1 MRLPTWIR
9 VALSGCAL
17 GFAFPPFALGAVSFI
32 AFLPLLSV
40 WVDDRMVTRSW
51 WRVVGLAW
59 FSMFCYHGLANW
71 WVSSYQ
77 EHTDPYLF
85 WSGIVLWLGHPFFMS
100 VPWWILA
107 AIRKRTSAGVTL
119 AVAPLA
125 IAGWEWAHGVGDLSY
140 PWITTGLDML
150 TVGPYAQAA
159 DLFGVYGLTLGI
171 VTTNVLLFI
180 VARGLA
186 VSKRT
191 RMVAA
196 LLLVAVHSAWFM
208 YGASRGSVV
217 VPTTNQTHVA
227 LVQPNI
233 DPWDKWDSPQG
244 QVSRHVTLV
253 DSLRRTGEQPDL
265 VLWSETAIPYLIRD
279 PRYSEDW
286 SRLLTWVD
294 SLRISLVTGYAD
306 IYLYKPGEA
315 PPSARIAPPDASGS
329 EIRYDVFNAAM
340 AINPAVAALDTSSP
354 FSVLRSPIDVH
365 RKTRLTPFAE
375 RLPFAD
381 QLTFAKRWFEWGVG
395 ISAWGKGREWKPLRT
410 EGGGRRAE
418 GEGLELGMIIC
429 IESIYPDVA
438 AELTR
443 NGATV
448 LAVITNDA
456 WYNGTWGPRQHYDI
470 ARMRAIENRRP
481 VIRCAN
487 SGVTG
492 IIDLYGRS
500 VVELPEM
507 QAGIA
512 VGSVQPSSVRTLY
525 TTIGDIVP
533 AACFVVTLLI
543 LILAR
548 IPGIVRNMPIRINST
563 TSL

>member
-17 GFAFPPFALGAVSFI
+17 GFAFPPFTLGALSFV

-40 WVDDRMVTRSW
+40 WLDERMVNRSW
-51 WRVVGLAW
+51 WKVTGLAW
-59 FSMFCYHGLANW
+59 LSMFCYHGLSNW

-85 WSGIVLWLGHPFFMS
+85 WSGIVLWLGHPFFMI

-107 AIRKRTSAGVTL
+107 AVRKRTSAAMTL
-119 AVAPLA
+119 AAAPFA
-125 IAGWEWAHGVGDLSY
+125 IAGWEWAHGLGDLSY

-150 TVGPYAQAA
+150 SVGPYAQAA
-159 DLFGVYGLTLGI
+159 DLFGVYGLTFGI
-171 VTTNVLLFI
+171 VATNALLF
-180 VARGLA
+180 VVVRG
-186 VSKRT
+186 VVVTPRT
-191 RMVAA
+191 RLIAA
-196 LLLVAVHSAWFM
+196 VTLLALHGAWFW
-208 YGASRGSVV
+208 YGAAQSGSPQETSGAIV
-217 VPTTNQTHVA
+217 TVA

-233 DPWDKWDSPQG
+233 DPWDKWDAPQN
-244 QVSRHVTLV
+244 QVRRHVHLV
-253 DSLRRTGEQPDL
+253 DSLRRTGVRPDL
-265 VLWSETAIPYLIRD
+265 VVWSETAIPYLIRD
-279 PRYSEDW
+279 ARYHDDW
-286 SRLLTWVD
+286 LQLRTWVD
-294 SLRISLVTGYAD
+294 TSHITLVTGYAD
-306 IYLYKPGEA
+306 IYVYAAGDA
-315 PPSARIAPPDASGS
+315 PPSARVGPASLDGVPL
-329 EIRYDVFNAAM
+329 RYDVFNAAM
-340 AINPAVAALDTSSP
+340 ALTPSGAIP
-354 FSVLRSPIDVH
+354 VH
-365 RKTRLTPFAE
+365 RKSRLTPFAE

-395 ISAWGKGREWKPLRT
+395 ISAWGKGRELQPLAIGRT
-410 EGGGRRAE
+410 REGRTAGSATDTVR
-418 GEGLELGMIIC
+418 LGMIIC

-443 NGATV
+443 NGADM

-492 IIDLYGRS
+492 VIDPMGNS

-507 QAGIA
+507 TAGVA
-512 VGSVQPSSVRTLY
+512 VARVRPSHERSLY
-525 TTIGDIVP
+525 SRVGDVLP
-533 AACFVVTLLI
+533 MTCALLTA
-543 LILAR
+543 LLLVLTR
-548 IPGIVRNMPIRINST
+548 IPAIVRNMPLRFNST
-563 TSL
+563 SSL